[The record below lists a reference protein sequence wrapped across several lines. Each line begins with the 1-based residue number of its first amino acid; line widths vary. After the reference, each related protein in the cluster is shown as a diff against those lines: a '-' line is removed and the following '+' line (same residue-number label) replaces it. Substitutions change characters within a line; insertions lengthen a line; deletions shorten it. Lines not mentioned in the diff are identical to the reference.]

1 MCRMIGVLLNLPI
14 EEWKRAML
22 GERGASSMLLNL
34 PIEEWKPEI
43 RHDEGTERL
52 PLESSY

>member
-1 MCRMIGVLLNLPI
+1 MIGVLLNLPI